1 MSEKQFRDFRVQIRL
16 LESRG
21 VVIKNKRWAK
31 RILAT
36 SNYYDVIN
44 GYKEPFL
51 SQRIPVEKYK
61 SGTKIEEIYALYEFD
76 RRLRSETLEVLLKI
90 ENKLRTNVAYV
101 FSKQYGHK
109 NYLMYEN
116 FDLVNSKN
124 YKNVGECIANIHKKI
139 ACQIDKNPSI
149 KHYMKQKGY
158 VPLWVVVNILS
169 FGDISKFYS
178 NMKQSDRAN
187 VAKRIKYTVW
197 ENKLKNYIEFL
208 AITRNVCAHS
218 ERLYNYKSIKHIK
231 DNHITNYF
239 GDSIKTNDFF
249 SVLIGLKLI
258 LDKRE
263 FECYFEMLVEL
274 INILDKQLD
283 TVSIDEITNKMGFPS
298 NWKDILT
305 L

>member
-1 MSEKQFRDFRVQIRL
+1 MSEKHFRNFRVQIRL

-21 VVIKNKRWAK
+21 VIIKNKKWAK

-51 SQRIPVEKYK
+51 SQSIPIEKYK
-61 SGTKIEEIYALYEFD
+61 VGTKLEEIYALYEFD
-76 RRLRSETLEVLLKI
+76 RRLRSETLEILLKI

-116 FDLVNSKN
+116 FDLVNKKN
-124 YKNVGECIANIHKKI
+124 YKNVGECIANMHKKI
-139 ACQIDKNPSI
+139 AGQIDRNPSI

-178 NMKQSDRAN
+178 NMKQADRAN
-187 VAKRIKYTVW
+187 VAKRIRYTVW
-197 ENKLKNYIEFL
+197 EHQLKNYIEFL
-208 AITRNVCAHS
+208 AITRNICAHN
-218 ERLYNYKSIKHIK
+218 ERLYNYKSSKHIK
-231 DNHITNYF
+231 NNDISRYF
-239 GDSIKTNDFF
+239 GDSIKNNDFF
-249 SVLIGLKLI
+249 SVLICFKLI
-258 LDKRE
+258 LEKRE
-263 FECYFEMLVEL
+263 FEYYFEMLERL
-274 INILDKQLD
+274 INTLDNQLH
-283 TVSIDEITNKMGFPS
+283 TVSIDAVTNKMGFPS
-298 NWKDILT
+298 NWKDILDI
-305 L
+305 